1 MRFLKKFTL
10 YIYRYRYAT
19 IVIESHYSPERTA
32 DAQRKEPETA
42 DIYYSAVKN
51 FPVNC
56 PLFKL
61 ETTSTVLQTALFDIT
76 ARVIDIPTV

>member
-1 MRFLKKFTL
+1 MRFLKKFAL
-10 YIYRYRYAT
+10 YMYRYRYAT
-19 IVIESHYSPERTA
+19 MIIESYYSLERTA
-32 DAQRKEPETA
+32 DAQRKAPETA

-76 ARVIDIPTV
+76 ARVIYLPTV